1 MKKTILTLLVA
12 IGSLISNAQDLIPTP
27 KSNLIGLEVGLK
39 SIDDGEG
46 CLNTRQEVGFINSNF
61 TAPQKITEEY
71 YIVHYLGVGY
81 SFSSIN
87 LEETNDD
94 AYVFSYGI
102 GIPSPTAFKGGRLY
116 LYFINDYHYRP
127 NIVVEDPNDRDLH
140 KMRMRIAYR
149 TNKFELTVTNNPFKN
164 WTIFGVAYS
173 LRK

>member
-12 IGSLISNAQDLIPTP
+12 IGSLISNAQELIPTP
-27 KSNLIGLEVGLK
+27 KTNLIGVEVGLN
-39 SIDDGEG
+39 SIEE
-46 CLNTRQEVGFINSNF
+46 TRQEVGFINTNF
-61 TAPQKITEEY
+61 TSPQKITEEY

-164 WTIFGVAYS
+164 WTIFGVAYR
-173 LRK
+173 LGK